1 MVFYNESGTSLQSRK
16 TCCSKE
22 MIFKN
27 FESFLNMKEN
37 RLSCKDLIFT
47 IFKNNKTKAKHFTK
61 NLHSPLNVTEK
72 YSDNVFSQVNSV
84 SNRLGWLG
92 YGVIITNLQ
101 IKF

>member
-1 MVFYNESGTSLQSRK
+1 
-16 TCCSKE
+16 

-47 IFKNNKTKAKHFTK
+47 VFKNNKAKAKHFTK

>member
-1 MVFYNESGTSLQSRK
+1 
-16 TCCSKE
+16 

-47 IFKNNKTKAKHFTK
+47 VFKNNKAKAKHFTK
-61 NLHSPLNVTEK
+61 NLHSPLNATEK
-72 YSDNVFSQVNSV
+72 YSYGVFSQVNSV
-84 SNRLGWLG
+84 CNRLRWLG
-92 YGVIITNLQ
+92 YGVIITDLQ